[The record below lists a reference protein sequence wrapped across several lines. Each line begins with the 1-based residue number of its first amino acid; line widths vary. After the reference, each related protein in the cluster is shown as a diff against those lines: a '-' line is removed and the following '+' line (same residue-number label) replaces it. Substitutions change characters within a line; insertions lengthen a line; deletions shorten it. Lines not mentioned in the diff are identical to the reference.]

1 MFNVSEA
8 AYDKFMGRYSVRL
21 APVFADFA
29 GIEAGQ
35 RVLDV
40 GAGTGALTAEL
51 ARRDADV
58 AAAEPAPSLVAALRS
73 RLPSADVRQAGA
85 EDLPWPDASFDAAL
99 AQLVVTFMS
108 DAPAGVAEMR
118 RVVRP
123 GGVVAICM
131 WDRDGME
138 MLAAVSHTQ
147 DELDVASRR
156 SGQVVDRRAGVERL
170 LPAGERLV
178 HGPRGVEVALMR
190 GKVPGLDVV
199 AQPVAHADGKLGE
212 VREHVEFR
220 QCELVD
226 AVDPHGVA
234 KRDEVEPAAPPAAS
248 RDRAVLVAQPAP
260 PALVGALDLGRE
272 RPLADPGH
280 IRLC

>member
-1 MFNVSEA
+1 MFDVSEA
-8 AYDKFMGRYSVRL
+8 AYDNFMGRYSVRL

-29 GIEAGQ
+29 GIGAGQ

-51 ARRDADV
+51 ARLDADV
-58 AAAEPAPSLVAALRS
+58 AAAEPAPSFVAALRS

-138 MLAAVSHTQ
+138 MLAAIGRTQ
-147 DELDVASRR
+147 QALGSEGPSTEARRLYRTREEIESVFGDGFADVTTELLSVEAAYTGFDEFWDALN
-156 SGQVVDRRAGVERL
+156 GQIG
-170 LPAGERLV
+170 PAGAWAASLDGEQRA
-178 HGPRGVEVALMR
+178 RARAELMR
-190 GKVPGLDVV
+190 
-199 AQPVAHADGKLGE
+199 QLGE
-212 VREHVEFR
+212 PDGAFTLTGRAWAVR
-220 QCELVD
+220 
-226 AVDPHGVA
+226 AT
-234 KRDEVEPAAPPAAS
+234 
-248 RDRAVLVAQPAP
+248 RA
-260 PALVGALDLGRE
+260 
-272 RPLADPGH
+272 
-280 IRLC
+280 